1 MDRILK
7 RLAQD
12 CMEWHRQGHAYGC
25 YIYIMDSAMGRV
37 GLWMTMKLMMIFI
50 YLAVVVSD
58 YE

>member
-1 MDRILK
+1 M
-7 RLAQD
+7 AQART
-12 CMEWHRQGHAYGC
+12 CLWML
-25 YIYIMDSAMGRV
+25 YIYIMDSVMGRV

>member
-1 MDRILK
+1 
-7 RLAQD
+7 
-12 CMEWHRQGHAYGC
+12 MELHRQGHAYGC
-25 YIYIMDSAMGRV
+25 YTYIMDSVMGRV